1 MVSDKYDRSD
11 ARKGSLHGSFTGLQG
26 MLGRVR
32 PSSGGGLERSTALQ
46 RC

>member
-11 ARKGSLHGSFTGLQG
+11 ARKGSLHGSFAGLHG
-26 MLGRVR
+26 MSGRVR
-32 PSSGGGLERSTALQ
+32 PSSGVGLERSTALQ

>member
-11 ARKGSLHGSFTGLQG
+11 AREGSLDGSFAGLHG
-26 MLGRVR
+26 MSGRVR
-32 PSSGGGLERSTALQ
+32 PSSGVGLERSTALQ